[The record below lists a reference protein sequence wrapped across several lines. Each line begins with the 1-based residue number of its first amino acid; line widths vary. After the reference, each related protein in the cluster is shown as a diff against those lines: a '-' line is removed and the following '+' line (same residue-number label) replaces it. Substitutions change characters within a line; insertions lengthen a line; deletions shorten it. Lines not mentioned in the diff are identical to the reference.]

1 MKLLI
6 PIAMCVFAGIMAIP
20 AGRQAS
26 VQTAIPMPVAPT
38 PGNADY
44 VVAQGPSVPELV
56 ALVFQAGRWVKL
68 DLGWSGPALHE
79 C

>member
-6 PIAMCVFAGIMAIP
+6 PIAICVFAGVLAIL

-26 VQTAIPMPVAPT
+26 AQATIPMPVAPT

-44 VVAQGPSVPELV
+44 VVAQGPSVPELI
-56 ALVFQAGRWVKL
+56 ALVFQTGRWVKL
-68 DLGWSGPALHE
+68 DLARSGPALHG

>member
-6 PIAMCVFAGIMAIP
+6 PIAICVFAGVLASL

-26 VQTAIPMPVAPT
+26 AQATIPMPVALT
-38 PGNADY
+38 PGNAGY

-56 ALVFQAGRWVKL
+56 AHMFQAGRWAKL
-68 DLGWSGPALHE
+68 DLARAVPAFYE